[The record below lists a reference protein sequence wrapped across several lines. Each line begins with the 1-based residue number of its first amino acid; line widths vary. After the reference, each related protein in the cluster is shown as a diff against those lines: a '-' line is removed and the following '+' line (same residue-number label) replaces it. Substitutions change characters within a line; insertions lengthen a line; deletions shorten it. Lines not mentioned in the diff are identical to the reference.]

1 MITYTDEKIFTK
13 KQAEELFLSVDWL
26 SGRYPDRLFRAL
38 LASETVITAWDGDEL
53 VGLCRVL
60 DDSAMMAYINYV
72 LVRPSHQGQGIASRM
87 LSIVK
92 EKYQDYLYI
101 EVMLEDK
108 TKIPFY
114 EKNGFK
120 AMDDGMGMLI
130 RNTDIK

>member
-1 MITYTDEKIFTK
+1 MITYTEEKIFTK
-13 KQAEELFLSVDWL
+13 QQAEELFLSVGWL
-26 SGRYPDRLFRAL
+26 SGRYPDRLYRAL

-72 LVRPSHQGQGIASRM
+72 LVRPSHQGQKIASRM

-92 EKYQDYLYI
+92 EKYKDYLYI

-108 TKIPFY
+108 TKVPFY
-114 EKNGFK
+114 EKNGFSV
-120 AMDDGMGMLI
+120 MESGQGMLI
-130 RNTDIK
+130 RNLDIK

>member
-1 MITYTDEKIFTK
+1 MITYTEEKIFTK
-13 KQAEELFLSVDWL
+13 KQAEELFLSVNWL

-60 DDSAMMAYINYV
+60 DDTAMMAYINYV
-72 LVRPSHQGQGIASRM
+72 LVRPSHQGKGIASRM

-92 EKYQDYLYI
+92 DKYKDFLYI
-101 EVMLEDK
+101 EAMLEDK
-108 TKIPFY
+108 ANVPFY
-114 EKNGFK
+114 EKNGFSPMENGK
-120 AMDDGMGMLI
+120 GMLI